1 MNVNRRKFLK
11 LSALTGMAGAA
22 AAPTNVRALT
32 LPDPS
37 PKARLRLSCQD
48 TVAPGKTVAEKL
60 DFLEA
65 NGFDAY
71 EPHGKTLLKEAEELQ
86 TALRGRKIKVGVI
99 CGGMQG
105 SLISDDEAARRTA
118 MDSVKEVLTAAGAL
132 GATGMVMVP
141 ARPNQTKLEH
151 WEARELLVKV
161 LPELGDHAQ
170 RAGLHLLLEPLNRK
184 ECHFLRQVADGAA
197 ICRDVNHPGVRVMGD
212 FWHMT
217 FEETSD
223 MAAFIAGGSY
233 LRHVHMAS
241 RKSRKMPGEDAGDN
255 YVDGFKGLKLIGY
268 QDLVSFE
275 CGLKGDNRSKALIA
289 AAKLL
294 REQWEAA

>member
-1 MNVNRRKFLK
+1 MNLNRRKFLTV
-11 LSALTGMAGAA
+11 SALAGIVSATTPRPVQA
-22 AAPTNVRALT
+22 VT

-37 PKARLRLSCQD
+37 TKARLRLSCQD
-48 TVAPGKTVAEKL
+48 TVAPGKTIAEKL

-65 NGFDAY
+65 NGFEAF
-71 EPHGKTLLKEAEELQ
+71 EPHGKNLLEIADELQ
-86 TALRGRKIKVGVI
+86 KAMQGRKIKIGVI

-105 SLISDDEAARRTA
+105 SLISDDEAVRSKA
-118 MDSVKEVLTAAGAL
+118 MDSIKEVLTAAGAL

-161 LPELGDHAQ
+161 LPEIGEHAQ
-170 RAGLHLLLEPLNRK
+170 KVGMHMLLEPLNRK

-197 ICRDVNHPGVRVMGD
+197 ICRDVNHPGIRVMGD

-223 MAAFIAGGSY
+223 MAAFVAGGKY

-275 CGLKGDNRSKALIA
+275 CGLKGDRSKALIA

>member
-11 LSALTGMAGAA
+11 LSALTGVVGA
-22 AAPTNVRALT
+22 AAPTHIRALT

-48 TVAPGKTVAEKL
+48 TVAPGRTIAEKL

-65 NGFDAY
+65 NGFDAF
-71 EPHGKTLLKEAEELQ
+71 EPHGKELLKVADELQ
-86 TALRGRKIKVGVI
+86 TALRGRKIKIGVI

-151 WEARELLVKV
+151 WQARELLVKV

-197 ICRDVNHPGVRVMGD
+197 ICRDVNHPGIRLMGD

-223 MAAFIAGGSY
+223 MAAFIAGGNY
-233 LRHVHMAS
+233 LRHVHIAS
-241 RKSRKMPGEDAGDN
+241 RKTRKMPGEDTGDN
-255 YVDGFKGLKLIGY
+255 YVDGFKGLKAIGY

-275 CGLKGDNRSKALIA
+275 CGLKGDDRSKALIA